1 MFSHVNLV
9 MILTKD
15 VSRSKEFYTELL
27 GFKVIPEFSSPIGD
41 FLFLHAKAGS
51 PNIALQDATKQSYGV
66 PLEHGGII
74 LGFAVQDADA
84 VYQDWRSKS
93 AELLGEVID
102 MGAGRMFTAKDPDG
116 NFIQVYHLY
125 PQVQELQKQQGLL

>member
-27 GFKVIPEFSSPIGD
+27 GFKVIPEFSSPTGD

-51 PNIALQDATKQSYGV
+51 PNIALQDATRQSYGV

-84 VYQDWRSKS
+84 VYQDWRS
-93 AELLGEVID
+93 
-102 MGAGRMFTAKDPDG
+102 
-116 NFIQVYHLY
+116 
-125 PQVQELQKQQGLL
+125 